1 MANQIK
7 TFGMSR
13 MSIGSCCDFHTKV
26 NACITT
32 ATPAALHVTEKATAY
47 TAAIE
52 LLSFIVNRERAF
64 VSTVTLAEADDTRDR
79 GSGVIAQVVN
89 AYLTSPVADKRAA
102 AILLNA
108 KMSPYR
114 GIRKH
119 EYTKQTA
126 ETRGM
131 LAMLDAEAE
140 AVATLGLTE
149 EVEAVRE
156 ANAAFDTEFQK
167 KTEEMSARMVQSDVK
182 SEDAVAEAN
191 ALYQDIV
198 QTVNAYAIVQP
209 TDEINSFIASG
220 QRKRLGGHLFGDSGQ
235 LVERRQSRGRRYA
248 GAGTGACGVSA
259 FYSPQITR
267 ISKIIVGAYR
277 IRPKTST

>member
-1 MANQIK
+1 M
-7 TFGMSR
+7 
-13 MSIGSCCDFHTKV
+13 

-182 SEDAVAEAN
+182 SEDAVA
-191 ALYQDIV
+191 
-198 QTVNAYAIVQP
+198 VNAYAIVQP
-209 TDEINSFIASG
+209 TDEINTFIASVNG
-220 QRKRLGGHLFGDSGQ
+220 LVGTYSGIAGSSSKGGKAEGGDTP
-235 LVERRQSRGRRYA
+235 EPEPEPA
-248 GAGTGACGVSA
+248 E
-259 FYSPQITR
+259 
-267 ISKIIVGAYR
+267 
-277 IRPKTST
+277 

>member
-1 MANQIK
+1 
-7 TFGMSR
+7 MSR

-79 GSGVIAQVVN
+79 GSGVIAQVV
-89 AYLTSPVADKRAA
+89 
-102 AILLNA
+102 
-108 KMSPYR
+108 
-114 GIRKH
+114 
-119 EYTKQTA
+119 
-126 ETRGM
+126 RGM
-131 LAMLDAEAE
+131 LAVLDDTENAA

-149 EVEAVRE
+149 EVEALRE
-156 ANAAFDTEFQK
+156 ANAAFEAKFLE

-191 ALYQDIV
+191 ALYEDIV

-209 TDEINSFIASG
+209 SDEINSFIASVNG
-220 QRKRLGGHLFGDSGQ
+220 LVGTYSGIAGSSSKGGKAEGGDTP
-235 LVERRQSRGRRYA
+235 EPEPEPA
-248 GAGTGACGVSA
+248 E
-259 FYSPQITR
+259 
-267 ISKIIVGAYR
+267 
-277 IRPKTST
+277 

>member
-156 ANAAFDTEFQK
+156 A
-167 KTEEMSARMVQSDVK
+167 
-182 SEDAVAEAN
+182 
-191 ALYQDIV
+191 
-198 QTVNAYAIVQP
+198 AYAIVQP
-209 TDEINSFIASG
+209 TDEINSFIASVNG
-220 QRKRLGGHLFGDSGQ
+220 LVGTYSGIAGSSSKGGKAEGGDTP
-235 LVERRQSRGRRYA
+235 EPEPEPA
-248 GAGTGACGVSA
+248 E
-259 FYSPQITR
+259 
-267 ISKIIVGAYR
+267 
-277 IRPKTST
+277 

>member
-1 MANQIK
+1 
-7 TFGMSR
+7 MSR

-191 ALYQDIV
+191 ALYEDIV

-209 TDEINSFIASG
+209 TDEINTFIASVNG
-220 QRKRLGGHLFGDSGQ
+220 LVGTYSGIAGSSSKGGKAEGGDTP
-235 LVERRQSRGRRYA
+235 EPEPEPA
-248 GAGTGACGVSA
+248 E
-259 FYSPQITR
+259 
-267 ISKIIVGAYR
+267 
-277 IRPKTST
+277 

>member
-13 MSIGSCCDFHTKV
+13 MTIGSCSDFHTKV
-26 NACITT
+26 NDCITAT
-32 ATPAALHVTEKATAY
+32 TPAALHITEKATAY
-47 TAAIE
+47 SAASE
-52 LLSFIVNRERAF
+52 LLASIVNRERAF
-64 VSTVTLAEADDTRDR
+64 VATATLAEADDVRDR
-79 GSGVIAQVVN
+79 ASVN
-89 AYLTSPVADKRAA
+89 AYLTSPVAEKKAA
-102 AILLNA
+102 ATLLDA

-140 AVATLGLTE
+140 AVAALGLTE

-156 ANAAFDTEFQK
+156 ANAAFDTEFLK
-167 KTEEMSARMVQSDVK
+167 KTEEMSSRMTQSDVK
-182 SEDAVAEAN
+182 SEDAVNEAN

-209 TDEINSFIASG
+209 SDEINTFIASVNG
-220 QRKRLGGHLFGDSGQ
+220 LVGTYSSIAGSASKGGSASGGDTPAPEPE
-235 LVERRQSRGRRYA
+235 V
-248 GAGTGACGVSA
+248 
-259 FYSPQITR
+259 
-267 ISKIIVGAYR
+267 
-277 IRPKTST
+277 

>member
-1 MANQIK
+1 MAQQIK
-7 TFGMSR
+7 SFGMSA
-13 MSIGSCCDFHTKV
+13 MTIGSCSDFHTQV
-26 NACITT
+26 NKLITA
-32 ATPAALHVTEKATAY
+32 ATPAVLHVAEKAAAYSDSTA
-47 TAAIE
+47 
-52 LLSFIVNRERAF
+52 LLASIVNRQRSFIATA
-64 VSTVTLAEADDTRDR
+64 SLAEIDRTRDNAA
-79 GSGVIAQVVN
+79 GVISNVTS
-89 AYLTSPVADKRAA
+89 AYLTSPVTEKREAA
-102 AILLNA
+102 MLLSPQL
-108 KMSPYR
+108 SPYR

-191 ALYQDIV
+191 ALYEDIV

-209 TDEINSFIASG
+209 TDEINTFIASVNG
-220 QRKRLGGHLFGDSGQ
+220 LVGTYSGIAGSSSKGGKAEGGDTP
-235 LVERRQSRGRRYA
+235 EPEPEPA
-248 GAGTGACGVSA
+248 E
-259 FYSPQITR
+259 
-267 ISKIIVGAYR
+267 
-277 IRPKTST
+277 